1 MKNLLSILLLIP
13 YLIFSQECMPCEI
26 IANPNMEITKVNSKW
41 PDVKNKS
48 IVKINSLTKIIY
60 QDQDDYWE
68 RFKMRSWWM
77 RDGHDPWTED
87 PVWGDGYK
95 KPDLNFNS
103 CVNDNYRWKCGYS
116 YVLRLPENFKKNKR
130 YPLVIFLHGGVNSDT
145 RRLNGRIR
153 TVNSFYIPK
162 NDQYIIASPI
172 KLGIDW
178 SAKKIQDMIAEI
190 YSQLKIDKKRVYLT
204 GLSMGGRGT
213 FIVASELSNTFAAI
227 MPLSPHHTPYSYIS
241 LAEKVSHLP
250 TFLHH
255 STNDKTSK
263 FSVAEDMFSKLSKI
277 NDNIVFDIGNFGHSG
292 WNKIYSNPKHIEWL
306 LSWRK

>member
-1 MKNLLSILLLIP
+1 
-13 YLIFSQECMPCEI
+13 MPCEI

-68 RFKMRSWWM
+68 RYNMRSWWM

-277 NDNIVFDIGNFGHSG
+277 NDNVVFDIGNFGHSG

>member
-1 MKNLLSILLLIP
+1 MKNLLSILLFIP
-13 YLIFSQECMPCEI
+13 YIIFSQECMPCEI

-68 RFKMRSWWM
+68 RYNMRSWWM

-95 KPDLNFNS
+95 KPDLNFNL

-178 SAKKIQDMIAEI
+178 SAKKIQDMINEI
-190 YSQLKIDKKRVYLT
+190 KKITKLPFANT
-204 GLSMGGRGT
+204 GA
-213 FIVASELSNTFAAI
+213 IAFAADSI
-227 MPLSPHHTPYSYIS
+227 YLRSGFGTSPL
-241 LAEKVSHLP
+241 
-250 TFLHH
+250 
-255 STNDKTSK
+255 
-263 FSVAEDMFSKLSKI
+263 FSIGKNGVGTAIKNASAGTGIVVAR
-277 NDNIVFDIGNFGHSG
+277 
-292 WNKIYSNPKHIEWL
+292 SNPSVTAACTNISRSGSTIWI
-306 LSWRK
+306 